1 MSFGSFNPN
10 WGSYSDY
17 TKSSYDG
24 YASDHS
30 EKSSKSDA
38 DDKNYSDRFKNV
50 PNWMRDKQEKVK
62 NRFNEKVKKKA
73 SESWEYTNDKVKEGA
88 RFYFSKIDQD
98 QDYYAEPEKKNVKM
112 IENEVNED
120 NFSVSLI
127 SGGSDWY
134 GHASILIHMKDPK
147 GYQTLRAHISK
158 GNANEAEVKIE
169 NRNGIGWECE
179 SSHRWIVPA
188 WKVWKMLK
196 KMQREGIVLDKD
208 GKFISG
214 PKEKVYFD
222 LIAYTKDSSPIQIGE
237 FNELW
242 DHEYLRPGFDKD
254 LIPHQWMFTG
264 HSGNYKEFM
273 VPDNCLSWAAR
284 KLQMLDIECPIKV
297 NGYVPSFPK
306 YSVGNYGQESLKT
319 GEKFYERPFTKCTEA
334 SSPEEKEKCMK
345 GEYFDATPVT
355 KLSDEERRKIFLSSE
370 TITFSTNLDKVRQ
383 DVGYYH
389 SDDLED
395 KRSCTEKCVERT
407 LKICAIQ

>member
-1 MSFGSFNPN
+1 MSYGSFNPA
-10 WGSYSDY
+10 WGSYKDY
-17 TKSSYDG
+17 TGSYDG
-24 YASDHS
+24 YTSDYS
-30 EKSSKSDA
+30 NKSDA
-38 DDKNYSDRFKNV
+38 DDKDCSDDLKNL
-50 PNWMRDKQEKVK
+50 PKWMRDKQENVK
-62 NRFNEKVKKKA
+62 NRFNDKTKEKFKECWENAQETAKK
-73 SESWEYTNDKVKEGA
+73 GA
-88 RFYFSKIDQD
+88 RFYFSKLESE
-98 QDYYAEPEKKNVKM
+98 DYYSETEKKNVKM
-112 IENEVNED
+112 IQNEIDED

-147 GYQTLRAHISK
+147 GYQTLRAHICK
-158 GNANEAEVKIE
+158 GNGNQAEVKIE

-188 WKVWKMLK
+188 WKVWNMLK
-196 KMQREGIVLDKD
+196 KIQREGIVLNEK
-208 GKFISG
+208 GHFISG
-214 PKEKVYFD
+214 PKEKVYFEF
-222 LIAYTKDSSPIQIGE
+222 LAHTKDSSPIQIGT

-242 DHEYLRPGFDKD
+242 DHEYLKPGFDKD

-284 KLQMLDIECPIKV
+284 KLLMLDIECPIKV
-297 NGYVPSFPK
+297 KGYVPSFPR
-306 YSVGNYGQESLKT
+306 YSVGNYGQESLKE
-319 GEKFYERPFTKCTEA
+319 GEKFYERPFTKCTE
-334 SSPEEKEKCMK
+334 SSSQEEKEKCMR

-355 KLSDEERRKIFLSSE
+355 KLSEEERRKIHLSSE
-370 TITFSTNLDKVRQ
+370 TIMFSTNLDKVRE

-389 SDDLED
+389 SDNLED